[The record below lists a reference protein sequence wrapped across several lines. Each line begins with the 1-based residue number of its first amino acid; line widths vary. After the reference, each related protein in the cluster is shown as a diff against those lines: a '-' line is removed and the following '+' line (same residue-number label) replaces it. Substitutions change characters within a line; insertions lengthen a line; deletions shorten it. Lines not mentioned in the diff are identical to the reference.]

1 MFFLPCDSVHPY
13 LLYRTQLEMVHS
25 KSFFILSLPFPI
37 TDTNIKIDLGRKR
50 YHYIIA
56 IENQKKA

>member
-56 IENQKKA
+56 I